1 MYGEG
6 LRWQPTGSSNGKP
19 VVETAE
25 VRAVQ
30 PAHGEMPFVRFLVIG
45 AGLGLL
51 SLVLIRLWQGKW
63 WFPVGLD
70 ATTPE
75 FATYWLGL
83 LYVEWIVIIST
94 AILGFIV
101 LSQTLFALCRS
112 EKRVG
117 AH

>member
-1 MYGEG
+1 MAA
-6 LRWQPTGSSNGKP
+6 TAMSAS
-19 VVETAE
+19 VERQAVRIEEIKHDKTAH
-25 VRAVQ
+25 A
-30 PAHGEMPFVRFLVIG
+30 EMPFMRFLIIG

-83 LYVEWIVIIST
+83 LV
-94 AILGFIV
+94 
-101 LSQTLFALCRS
+101 CRMGS
-112 EKRVG
+112 P
-117 AH
+117 H